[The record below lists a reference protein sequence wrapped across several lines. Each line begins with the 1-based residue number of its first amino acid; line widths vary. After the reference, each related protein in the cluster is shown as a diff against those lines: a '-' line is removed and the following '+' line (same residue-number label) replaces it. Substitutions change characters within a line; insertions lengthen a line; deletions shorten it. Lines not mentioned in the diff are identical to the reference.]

1 MKSMFKKMM
10 LTTLSLAVVASV
22 GGVTGSPS
30 AAFAAEAGVSQA
42 YESLFTPDK
51 VINVKVTIDDEDWE
65 SILANPLEKEYKSVT
80 VDVDGTVLENVGFS
94 TKGNLTLKS
103 VAGMTD
109 SDRYS
114 FRLKFDKYD
123 KTQTLMGL
131 DKMVLNNSYSDP
143 SFLREY
149 LHYEALRAIG
159 EDVPL
164 TVFTNLYINGELYG
178 FYIGVESVDDS
189 YLERNFGEDADSGVL
204 YDTEEKSYLKYEE
217 GSDYET
223 LTYDTGTEDDKASL
237 KNFISVLNAMP
248 DGEKGDI
255 ESVLDVDSALK
266 YIAANAVLGN
276 YDSYNGDKG
285 HNYLLYGDANG
296 KYTVIPWDMNM
307 SFNGYSGGG
316 GGRGQDVAGTAAG
329 TAANGT
335 AAVGAT
341 AAGTTGTTAV
351 STTAGS
357 TGTAAATSAANAV
370 TASIDTPT
378 LGIGVDQVPLIGN
391 LLEVPEYKTRYLGY
405 VSELVTYLEGIQ
417 ERITGLASLIR
428 PYVQADPTK
437 FYTMDQFENNVA
449 YTEDAGGSGGMM
461 GGGANMTPPSGT
473 DGTPPARPDGAAAGQ
488 AGAAG
493 GTTPAAGAASAG
505 TTGGDSSAA
514 GAGTAAGGSSATAS
528 GTAAAAP
535 GAGGNAG
542 FAGAGG
548 PQGGQGMGTMAAGS
562 LMTFALNRLANLQA
576 QLGLEVT
583 PLPEVVP
590 TKGSTAAAGSAGTAG
605 SAAASSANKTI
616 TVTLNGTTVSF
627 QDQLPL
633 NKDGRVLVP
642 VNAIFSA
649 LGADVTWDQTSK
661 KITAVKGSTTI
672 TMTTGSTTAYVN
684 GTAVTLDV
692 PAQIINNRTMVP
704 VRFIS
709 EGLNMDV
716 KWDAAAQTVSAT
728 DKIAE

>member
-1 MKSMFKKMM
+1 MRNMLKKMM
-10 LTTLSLAVVASV
+10 LTTLSLAVVASA
-22 GGVTGSPS
+22 GGAAGSTS
-30 AAFAAEAGVSQA
+30 KAFAAEAGVSQA

-103 VAGMTD
+103 VAAMTD

-123 KTQTLMGL
+123 KQQTLMGL

-189 YLERNFGEDADSGVL
+189 YLERNFGADADSGVL
-204 YDTEEKSYLKYEE
+204 YDTEENSYLKYEE

-316 GGRGQDVAGTAAG
+316 GGRGQDMAGTAAAGTSAG
-329 TAANGT
+329 TAATGSTDT
-335 AAVGAT
+335 AAIGSAT
-341 AAGTTGTTAV
+341 
-351 STTAGS
+351 
-357 TGTAAATSAANAV
+357 NAV

-378 LGIGVDQVPLIGN
+378 LGIDVDQVPLIAN

-405 VSELVTYLEGIQ
+405 VSELVTYLEGIRD
-417 ERITGLASLIR
+417 RITGLASLIR

-449 YTEDAGGSGGMM
+449 YTADTGGSGGMI
-461 GGGANMTPPSGT
+461 GGGVNMTPPSGT
-473 DGTPPARPDGAAAGQ
+473 EGTPPARPDAAAAGQ

-493 GTTPAAGAASAG
+493 GTAAAGTAVSGSPAAAAGTTAAAPAAGG
-505 TTGGDSSAA
+505 NQGMG
-514 GAGTAAGGSSATAS
+514 GAG
-528 GTAAAAP
+528 
-535 GAGGNAG
+535 
-542 FAGAGG
+542 
-548 PQGGQGMGTMAAGS
+548 GGQGMGTMAAGS

-590 TKGSTAAAGSAGTAG
+590 TKGSTAAAGTAGTAG
-605 SAAASSANKTI
+605 SAAGSSGSKPI
-616 TVTLNGTTVSF
+616 TVTLNGTAVSF

-633 NKDGRVLVP
+633 NKGGRVLVP

-649 LGADVTWDQTSK
+649 LGADVTWNQTTK
-661 KITAVKGSTTI
+661 MITAVKGSTTI
-672 TMTTGSTTAYVN
+672 TMTIGSTTAYVN
-684 GTAVTLDV
+684 GSAVTLDV

-704 VRFIS
+704 VRFIT

-716 KWDAAAQTVSAT
+716 KWDAAAQTVTAT
-728 DKIAE
+728 DKAAE